1 MTSPEITPTLAAS
14 LAIHHHNNNLA
25 MLFVNP
31 DKKVRLLLSYVLYGL
46 RHEMGRFMTAVQYRV
61 MITFCH
67 TQVTDIE
74 SRYNQGEL
82 DDEQTMR
89 LLDLYTKKGEM
100 ALKKLL
106 ELSDGTD

>member
-1 MTSPEITPTLAAS
+1 MISPEITPILAGY
-14 LAIHHHNNNLA
+14 LAVHHHQNNLA

-46 RHEMGRFMTAVQYRV
+46 RHEMARFTTAVQHRA
-61 MITFCH
+61 MISFCH
-67 TQVTDIE
+67 TQVKEIKE
-74 SRYNQGEL
+74 RYNRNEL
-82 DDEQTMR
+82 DNEQAIR

-106 ELSDGTD
+106 ELSNATD